1 MTWEQVAIALLAAV
15 VVILMLDVIDLMHQ
29 KRSMQK
35 EIFTLEVQV
44 RSLEKLTSEI
54 VEECSKLER

>member
-15 VVILMLDVIDLMHQ
+15 VIILMLDVIDLMHQ